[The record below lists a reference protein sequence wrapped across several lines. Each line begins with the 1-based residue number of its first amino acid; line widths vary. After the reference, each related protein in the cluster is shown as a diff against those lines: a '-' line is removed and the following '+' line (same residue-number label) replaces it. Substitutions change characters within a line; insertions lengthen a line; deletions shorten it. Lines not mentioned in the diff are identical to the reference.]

1 LVEGQLAILV
11 ERTGNNTRA
20 GVVVELMKAA
30 PVHDTRVEN
39 YAAKF
44 ANIAVLP
51 TLLIGAGI
59 FAFTGDL
66 ARTTAIITLDFGTGI
81 RRICPH
87 RRLSRINIAA
97 RTRGLHPRRQGDR
110 NVGKSRLRRL

>member
-1 LVEGQLAILV
+1 MGYGARLYASTLLVEGQLASRV

-20 GVVVELMKAA
+20 WGVVELMKDA
-30 PVHDTRVEN
+30 PGHDTRVEN
-39 YAAKF
+39 YAAKV

-81 RRICPH
+81 RVSVPTAV
-87 RRLSRINIAA
+87 LAGLTYAA
-97 RTRGLHPRRQGDR
+97 RTG
-110 NVGKSRLRRL
+110 V